1 VKAVGALLGG
11 SQAVTIRRSESAL
24 DAARL
29 MAERAIGALP
39 IVDERRP
46 MGIVSERDILARV
59 VASGLDPATTPVA
72 DIMSTDLVVAD
83 INDGCAACLQMMQ
96 QARIRHL
103 ILLDRTQGNRFA
115 GIVSLRD
122 LLAEDLAE
130 KADEV
135 RLLSAYLAV

>member
-1 VKAVGALLGG
+1 VKAVGALIGS

-29 MAERAIGALP
+29 MAAHEIGALP
-39 IVDERRP
+39 ILDEHRL
-46 MGIVSERDILARV
+46 MGIVTERDILARV

-83 INDGCAACLQMMQ
+83 VSECCAVCLQRMQ
-96 QARIRHL
+96 QAHIRHL
-103 ILLDRTQGNRFA
+103 ILLDRTQGRRFA

-122 LLAEDLAE
+122 LLSEDVAE

-135 RLLSAYLAV
+135 RLLNAYVVT

>member
-1 VKAVGALLGG
+1 VRAVGALIG
-11 SQAVTIRRSESAL
+11 SFQAVTIHRSASAL
-24 DAARL
+24 NAATL
-29 MAERAIGALP
+29 IAVHQISALP
-39 IVDERRP
+39 IIDEHRL
-46 MGIVSERDILARV
+46 MGIVTERDILARV

-83 INDGCAACLQMMQ
+83 ISEGCAVCLQMMQ
-96 QARIRHL
+96 QAHIRHL

-135 RLLSAYLAV
+135 RLLSAYVAV